1 MAIIIKKEPEQ
12 KTITIA
18 ELLPEVIAIRKRG
31 MRVCQICAAWVNA
44 QFELSYSFAND
55 GNYLL
60 LTLRVVIDKD
70 VAVPSITPIYP
81 SAVFYE
87 NEMKELFGVKVENIS
102 TDYRDK
108 FYRIEE
114 KTPFGPESEGE

>member
-1 MAIIIKKEPEQ
+1 M
-12 KTITIA
+12 
-18 ELLPEVIAIRKRG
+18 
-31 MRVCQICAAWVNA
+31 
-44 QFELSYSFAND
+44 
-55 GNYLL
+55 
-60 LTLRVVIDKD
+60 
-70 VAVPSITPIYP
+70 PSITPIYP

>member
-1 MAIIIKKEPEQ
+1 MAVIIKKEPEQ

-31 MRVCQICAAWVNA
+31 MRVCQICAAWVNE
-44 QFELSYSFAND
+44 QFELSYTFAND

-70 VAVPSITPIYP
+70 VEVPSITPIYP

-87 NEMKELFGVKVENIS
+87 NEIKELFGVKVENIS
-102 TDYRDK
+102 MDYKDK

-114 KTPFGPESEGE
+114 KTPFGPESEDE